1 MAEAEMIKRIRD
13 GLAAAVVAAMALCMA
28 SAQAAEDA
36 ASKTPTLGLEPV
48 ALPVV
53 VDGKLLNYVFV
64 SIKLEL
70 SPKSDGSAVRAKE
83 QFFRDDLVR
92 VGHRTPF
99 TRPDDYNK
107 VDEAKV
113 KAEVM
118 RVANSLVGPGV
129 VKNVLVVRQVAQRNI
144 APPRVTRPRGP
155 EIVP

>member
-1 MAEAEMIKRIRD
+1 MIKRMRD
-13 GLAAAVVAAMALCMA
+13 GLAAAVVAAMALCTA
-28 SAQAAEDA
+28 PALAAEDA
-36 ASKTPTLGLEPV
+36 AASKAPTLGLESV

-92 VGHRTPF
+92 AGHRTPF
-99 TRPDDYNK
+99 TRADDYNK

-118 RVANSLVGPGV
+118 RVATSLVGPGV